1 MENEI
6 PYAFGDV
13 LKSFR
18 RRKQLSQQALANLLG
33 VHRNTISNWE
43 RGNFLPKSKTMVL
56 ELARHLHLDEQ
67 ETRQLLEASLTA
79 LTPYWSLP
87 FPRNPLFTEH
97 EEQFQTLHCIL
108 HTDQIPEESRERA
121 IYGLEGG
128 RKTQLAI
135 EYAYRYALEYTAV
148 FWINA
153 NNTECLMASF
163 QAIAQALQLPICQE
177 ANQWQIVA
185 AVHGWLAQHRDW
197 LLIWHNG
204 ENLDLM
210 HQFFPPALPGITLLT

>member
-1 MENEI
+1 MKIEI
-6 PYAFGDV
+6 YAFGDV

-18 RRKQLSQQALANLLG
+18 QRKQLSQQALANLLG
-33 VHRNTISNWE
+33 THRNTISNWE

-56 ELARHLHLDEQ
+56 ELARLLCLDEQ

-79 LTPYWSLP
+79 LTPHWSLP
-87 FPRNPLFTEH
+87 FPRNPLPAER
-97 EEQFQTLHCIL
+97 EELLQTLHQVL
-108 HTDQIPEESRERA
+108 HADQNKALPRNCA
-121 IYGLEGG
+121 IYGLGG
-128 RKTQLAI
+128 SGKTQLAI

-153 NNTECLMASF
+153 SDVERLTESF
-163 QAIAQALQLPICQE
+163 QAIAQVLQVPTCQE
-177 ANQWQIVA
+177 TTQRQIVA
-185 AVHGWLAQHRDW
+185 AVHSWLAQHRDW

-210 HQFFPPALPGITLLT
+210 QQFFPPALQGATLLA